1 MEYVNDKIK
10 IVSRGLKI
18 PLMVKSIYKNTTNP
32 LFFGSSSGMVNYQN
46 YLRLLGTLRKNNYA
60 L

>member
-18 PLMVKSIYKNTTNP
+18 PLMVKSIYRNTVNP
-32 LFFGSSSGMVNYQN
+32 LFFGAMKGMINYQN
-46 YLRLLGTLRKNNYA
+46 YL
-60 L
+60 